1 LINTSQTKGDIM
13 KFFLYNPTILLMIV
27 LFCSANVLLAQNIKQ
42 SIDKAPIDDTKIAS
56 SFNSYALNP
65 MLNNLCYGTNATEN
79 SWVSLSI
86 ASPDSFNT
94 ISTIGD
100 WLSGGDFDNYGYFY
114 GISLSTSTLLKI
126 TPTTG
131 FVTNVGTV
139 SGVDNGYTITSM
151 AFEPNTKTMYL
162 GATSGVE
169 SKLYTINISSATATF
184 VGNIGAQTLITLAIN
199 NAGSMYGIDITTDY
213 LIKIDRFTG
222 TATTI
227 GAIGYDLNYAQDADF
242 DPANDSLYL
251 FGYANEGILLSID
264 TTSGAATQLAAF
276 GSNEITAFGVNNP
289 YPVSV
294 NPENNPLNSFQLNQN
309 YPNPFNPVTKIQFTI
324 PSGTLSGVEGS
335 RVQLKVYDIIGNE
348 VATLVDEY
356 KPVGSYEVEFDA
368 SKFTSGVYFY
378 RLQAV
383 SFVETKKMV
392 LLR

>member
-1 LINTSQTKGDIM
+1 M
-13 KFFLYNPTILLMIV
+13 KFFLYNSTILLIIIV
-27 LFCSANVLLAQNIKQ
+27 FCSANVLLAQNIKQ
-42 SIDKAPIDDTKIAS
+42 SIDKAPIDETKLAS
-56 SFNSYALNP
+56 SFNSYALKS
-65 MLNNLCYGTNATEN
+65 MLNNLSYGTNATEN

-86 ASPDSFNT
+86 ASPESLNT
-94 ISTIGD
+94 ISTISE
-100 WLSGGDFDNYGYFY
+100 WLSGGDFDNNGYFY
-114 GISLSTSTLLKI
+114 GIPYSASTLLKI

-162 GATSGVE
+162 GATTGAD

-184 VGNIGAQTLITLAIN
+184 IGNIGAQALITLAIN
-199 NAGSMYGIDITTDY
+199 NAGSMYGIDIATDN
-213 LIKIDRFTG
+213 LIKIDRLTG

-264 TTSGAATQLAAF
+264 TTTGAATQLAAY

-294 NPENNPLNSFQLNQN
+294 NPEYNPLNSFQLKQN
-309 YPNPFNPVTKIQFTI
+309 YPNPFNPSTSIQYTISSTQFVT
-324 PSGTLSGVEGS
+324 L
-335 RVQLKVYDIIGNE
+335 RVYDLLGSE

-356 KPVGSYEVEFDA
+356 RNAGSYNVDFNPA
-368 SKFTSGVYFY
+368 SSIKNLASGIYFY
-378 RLQAV
+378 QLRVGDPSSGSGQG
-383 SFVETKKMV
+383 FVETKKMV

>member
-1 LINTSQTKGDIM
+1 
-13 KFFLYNPTILLMIV
+13 MIV

-162 GATSGVE
+162 GATSGAE

-309 YPNPFNPVTKIQFTI
+309 HPNPFNPSTKISWQS
-324 PSGTLSGVEGS
+324 PVGSHQTL
-335 RVQLKVYDIIGNE
+335 KIYDVLGNE
-348 VATLVDEY
+348 VATLVNEY
-356 KPVGSYEVEFDA
+356 RNAGNYEIDFNPASPIGAGSIKNLA
-368 SKFTSGVYFY
+368 SGIYFY
-378 RLQAV
+378 QLRIGDPSSGSGQG
-383 SFVETKKMV
+383 FVETKKMI
-392 LLR
+392 LLK